1 MKSRVGLSY
10 SLGDS
15 LAWGNHILPISAL
28 VCTSDRVI
36 TGGRDGVVKIW
47 HTNEF
52 PKATTVH
59 GTNGVI
65 DEDLDTLLLKLE
77 QAISGQ
83 PLPYSLHPRY
93 PLEVGQLFP
102 IHFDWVNDVV
112 LVNFGRLIV
121 LCSLDLLIKVV
132 DCELGQ
138 VDKFANAHT
147 DYIKKLLVLAARDDV
162 IYLAGLD
169 GNIIEWDLPTL
180 TPLVL
185 MRNVTTTQ
193 PSPLLVYLIA
203 NWDRLVAAG
212 GPSNTIN
219 LFDPRLP
226 QPFLRKLI
234 GHQDVIRTLAMNE
247 THVVLG
253 SSDTTIKVWDLRTF
267 KLDRTIDVHDHPV
280 WSLTTHSPHDFRYL
294 YSGDREGRIV
304 KTDLSQ
310 WASYQLAPAPEF
322 ATLSTSESSSY
333 DDGVGVSVVVAE
345 NASLIL
351 ALGVANGTI
360 HALTSHSLVQY
371 ADPDTRQVLRYQY
384 LRSGLD
390 HLIDK
395 EYDNN
400 DPAIG
405 HVPDDIQL
413 EFYDLISHLL
423 IETGPAPVM
432 DAQLLLSGAG
442 LTALNHEPLPETD
455 TEDEESVATM
465 FLEPNGG
472 TLQLYVNAYMDHAF
486 LENKVVNPFERST
499 SDEQFI
505 DQTPVEIVQLASTLL
520 FIIPFNSKPLVVTPI
535 VPMSVISKRIFNN
548 KRQVLV
554 LYSNGDIVTWDL
566 LTCRQLPD
574 KWRMPDASIAGLD
587 DKQVEQRSK
596 DMDALF
602 NKMQTHEALSN
613 WCEVEIKA
621 GKLFVTIK
629 ELSFCNVEIYH
640 DDLCRSYPFLQ
651 ADSLG
656 LPDDRYTVGQ
666 ILINS
671 LFHEYAVFEWGFDRQ
686 VREELRAQDGIPQP
700 AASVNGATLPADLTG
715 GFKKFFGKKRK
726 EGAAENTHTLEMQE
740 CLSVCSQRML
750 SERFL
755 NEELPAKRSPH
766 FEELVYMLIHTNKK
780 IYMENYK
787 SSNYKPGTL
796 VDLALRVDHIDP
808 RYRDPSREDRFPYVP
823 FIDPRTQLPPDLQ
836 IMIFE
841 YLSELGNY
849 RELRRFS
856 LNDINLNDHV
866 PEVRQSLPRWIGR
879 PILYNK
885 MPQREQIKLAFSLTE
900 IDYEKLAPHKKIG
913 GKLQKKIKK
922 LPLLEPNIKL
932 ASHNMLRVSKIL
944 QYLTEKFE
952 PKTLEMKLGKLA
964 WEWLVLECRGIELD
978 PNMTL
983 QTIKARIWKSSSDIE
998 LYFRRRFD

>member
-47 HTNEF
+47 HLKTLPEL
-52 PKATTVH
+52 TTSH
-59 GTNGVI
+59 NTNGVVE
-65 DEDLDTLLLKLE
+65 EDLDTLLLKLE

-83 PLPYSLHPRY
+83 PLPYSKHVRS
-93 PLEVGQLFP
+93 PLEVSQLFP

-112 LVNFGRLIV
+112 LVNFGRLVV

-180 TPLVL
+180 TPLTL
-185 MRNVTTTQ
+185 MCNVTTTL
-193 PSPLLVYLIA
+193 PSPLLVYLVA

-212 GPSNTIN
+212 GPSNTVN
-219 LFDPRLP
+219 LFDPRLLL
-226 QPFLRKLI
+226 PFLRKLI
-234 GHQDVIRTLAMNE
+234 GHQDVIRTLAMND

-253 SSDTTIKVWDLRTF
+253 SSDTTIKVWDLRTY

-280 WSLTTHSPHDFRYL
+280 WALTTQTPHNFNYL
-294 YSGDREGRIV
+294 YSGDRDGRIV

-310 WASYQLAPAPEF
+310 WGPYQLAPAPEL
-322 ATLSTSESSSY
+322 ATFTTSDTDAY
-333 DDGVGVSVVVAE
+333 HDGVGVSVVVAE
-345 NASLIL
+345 NLSLIL

-360 HALTSHSLVQY
+360 HALTSHSLIQY
-371 ADPDTRQVLRYQY
+371 AEPDTRQVLRYQY

-390 HLIDK
+390 HLINK

-400 DPAIG
+400 DPIAG

-423 IETGPAPVM
+423 METGPAPGM

-442 LTALNHEPLPETD
+442 LTAFNHEPLPESD
-455 TEDEESVATM
+455 SEDEESVASM
-465 FLEPNGG
+465 FLDPAGG
-472 TLQLYVNAYMDHAF
+472 ALQLYVNAYMDHAY
-486 LENKVVNPFERST
+486 LENKVANPFEPSA
-499 SDEQFI
+499 SNEQFI

-520 FIIPFNSKPLVVTPI
+520 FITPFNMKPLVVTPI

-574 KWRMPDASIAGLD
+574 KWRMPDTSSTGLD
-587 DKQVEQRSK
+587 DKQIELRSK

-602 NKMQTHEALSN
+602 NKMQTHEALGN

-621 GKLFVTIK
+621 GKLFVTVK

-656 LPDDRYTVGQ
+656 AADDRYTVGQ

-686 VREELRAQDGIPQP
+686 VREELRNQDGLPQP
-700 AASVNGATLPADLTG
+700 AAPANGTLSSADLAG

-726 EGAAENTHTLEMQE
+726 EETVDHVHSLEMQE
-740 CLSVCSQRML
+740 CLDACSQRML
-750 SERFL
+750 CEQFIQ
-755 NEELPAKRSPH
+755 EEPPTKRSPH
-766 FEELVYMLIHTNKK
+766 LDELVYMLIHTNKK

-787 SSNYKPGTL
+787 SSTYKPGTL

-808 RYRDPSREDRFPYVP
+808 RYRDPSKDDRFPYLP
-823 FIDPRTQLPPDLQ
+823 FVDPRTQLPPDLQ

-856 LNDINLNDHV
+856 LDEINLNNHV
-866 PEVRQSLPRWIGR
+866 AELRQCLPRWIGR

-885 MPQREQIKLAFSLTE
+885 LPQREQIKLAFSLTE

-952 PKTLEMKLGKLA
+952 PKTLEMKLGKQA

-998 LYFRRRFD
+998 LNFRRRFD